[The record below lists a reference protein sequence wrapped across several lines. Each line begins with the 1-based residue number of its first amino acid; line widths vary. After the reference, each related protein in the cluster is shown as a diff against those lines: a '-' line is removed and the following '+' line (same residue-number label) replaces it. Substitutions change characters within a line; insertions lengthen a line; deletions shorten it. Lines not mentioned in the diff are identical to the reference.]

1 MRQGPQETLHF
12 HPWNELPAESKL
24 SEISSSEL
32 RSVQKGVRVTT
43 ETPARVA
50 PFSKR
55 IQSSSGT
62 NLNSKWSITAGIF
75 HVCLSYRTTL
85 LPLKKILL
93 GHRGGSFAFGSG
105 HDPPH
110 LGAEPRMGSVLQ
122 RETASP
128 SVPHPAHVAV
138 SYSLS
143 EIKS

>member
-105 HDPPH
+105 HDPPIWGRSPAWA
-110 LGAEPRMGSVLQ
+110 LCSKERPRLPLCLTLLMLL
-122 RETASP
+122 
-128 SVPHPAHVAV
+128 
-138 SYSLS
+138 SLILS
-143 EIKS
+143 LK